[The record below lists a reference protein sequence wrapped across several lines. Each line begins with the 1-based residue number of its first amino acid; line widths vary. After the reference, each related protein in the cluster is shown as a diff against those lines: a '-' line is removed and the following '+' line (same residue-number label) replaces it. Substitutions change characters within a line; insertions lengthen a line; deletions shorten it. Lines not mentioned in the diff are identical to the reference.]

1 MQENLKKYM
10 GNSENPKGTNIINN
24 LTSTK
29 YFLIAMAIKKYLC
42 LASYSLYLFLERNE
56 LIEISLKIN
65 CFLIVILRQI
75 YIIIITSI
83 YKLIL
88 KILHFAKMLLF
99 NELNKL

>member
-42 LASYSLYLFLERNE
+42 LVSYSLYLFLERNE
-56 LIEISLKIN
+56 LIE
-65 CFLIVILRQI
+65 VPI
-75 YIIIITSI
+75 YITCKIKTVFIFHQIV
-83 YKLIL
+83 KLL
-88 KILHFAKMLLF
+88 YGFMA
-99 NELNKL
+99 

>member
-56 LIEISLKIN
+56 LIEVPLNSRYPLEVGLLPDGKPTIKQAKQFYEFAKNIFEKIN
-65 CFLIVILRQI
+65 SFLQK
-75 YIIIITSI
+75 S
-83 YKLIL
+83 
-88 KILHFAKMLLF
+88 
-99 NELNKL
+99 E

>member
-1 MQENLKKYM
+1 MQKNLNKYM

-56 LIEISLKIN
+56 LIEVPLSIFYICL
-65 CFLIVILRQI
+65 CCILNNFFI
-75 YIIIITSI
+75 C
-83 YKLIL
+83 L
-88 KILHFAKMLLF
+88 
-99 NELNKL
+99 

>member
-56 LIEISLKIN
+56 LIEVPLNNIYHFPFNFCKI
-65 CFLIVILRQI
+65 IQ
-75 YIIIITSI
+75 S
-83 YKLIL
+83 
-88 KILHFAKMLLF
+88 A
-99 NELNKL
+99 NK

>member
-56 LIEISLKIN
+56 LIEVPLRFHKLVIKRETLISNSLPAIIFIN
-65 CFLIVILRQI
+65 
-75 YIIIITSI
+75 IITG
-83 YKLIL
+83 IL
-88 KILHFAKMLLF
+88 SYLF
-99 NELNKL
+99 I

>member
-56 LIEISLKIN
+56 LIEVPLIN
-65 CFLIVILRQI
+65 NIRIKATPEGFKPPTLRAEI
-75 YIIIITSI
+75 
-83 YKLIL
+83 
-88 KILHFAKMLLF
+88 
-99 NELNKL
+99 

>member
-1 MQENLKKYM
+1 M

-56 LIEISLKIN
+56 LIEVPLKYSI
-65 CFLIVILRQI
+65 FSQTLRN
-75 YIIIITSI
+75 T
-83 YKLIL
+83 
-88 KILHFAKMLLF
+88 LL
-99 NELNKL
+99 

>member
-56 LIEISLKIN
+56 LIEVPLN
-65 CFLIVILRQI
+65 CFECYNYFSQ
-75 YIIIITSI
+75 
-83 YKLIL
+83 
-88 KILHFAKMLLF
+88 KIFCQAVA
-99 NELNKL
+99 

>member
-29 YFLIAMAIKKYLC
+29 YFLIATAIKKYLC

-56 LIEISLKIN
+56 LIEVPLNTNFVFYRFFGKI
-65 CFLIVILRQI
+65 CEKIF
-75 YIIIITSI
+75 
-83 YKLIL
+83 YKI
-88 KILHFAKMLLF
+88 KK
-99 NELNKL
+99 